1 MRRDQTK
8 QQTTPTL
15 VHVGVRASNLE
26 ASLGFWRDALGL
38 EVCATR
44 DGACDLTDGHHNVR
58 VFQHRG
64 PDRPPHVGGL
74 LDYLHIGVRVP
85 DLTAAAR
92 RCEALGF
99 RILSD
104 GPAGEPFDPR
114 LPTHEIV
121 QGRGSRRHR
130 GRRHR
135 QRRAVAGRPV
145 VTPATP
151 LRIAIVGTEHAHS
164 RSYQEILTQL
174 SSARI
179 TAFLD
184 DGGTII
190 SALQDRP
197 RYDDLEALLEKEPF
211 EAAIVTVPPDQ
222 APDVLVRLAAA
233 GKHMLCDK
241 PVCRTAAEMQQV
253 LSAVERHGVRFAAG
267 YPNRFRPVQE
277 RAKALIQQGRLGT
290 VFALQASLFTTSVSA
305 RGADSYAFKKARSG
319 GGILS
324 WLGCHFIDM
333 LLDITD
339 RPVTGVKG
347 FVATLGGDDIDVEDA
362 GTLTIQFEGGAI
374 ADLMAGYTMPRNID
388 DPRQVLPEGH
398 LAIGVGQPRE
408 ARTRTVR
415 QPCSSWW
422 ITRRTASGRS
432 VRSIRCRTP

>member
-1 MRRDQTK
+1 M
-8 QQTTPTL
+8 
-15 VHVGVRASNLE
+15 
-26 ASLGFWRDALGL
+26 
-38 EVCATR
+38 
-44 DGACDLTDGHHNVR
+44 
-58 VFQHRG
+58 
-64 PDRPPHVGGL
+64 
-74 LDYLHIGVRVP
+74 
-85 DLTAAAR
+85 
-92 RCEALGF
+92 
-99 RILSD
+99 
-104 GPAGEPFDPR
+104 
-114 LPTHEIV
+114 
-121 QGRGSRRHR
+121 
-130 GRRHR
+130 
-135 QRRAVAGRPV
+135 
-145 VTPATP
+145 TPATP

-164 RSYQEILTQL
+164 RSYQESLTQL

-290 VFALQASLFTTSVSA
+290 VFTLQASLFTTSVSA

-388 DPRQVLPEGH
+388 DPARFSQKDTSLSVWGSRAKLELEPFGTVLQLVDYEANGERPIRQVHSLPYPMIPGYVGALGLYMMEDFVTSIAEGRP
-398 LAIGVGQPRE
+398 LRADGSDALRVLEVLDAVYGG
-408 ARTRTVR
+408 ATLVR
-415 QPCSSWW
+415 
-422 ITRRTASGRS
+422 G
-432 VRSIRCRTP
+432 